1 MWGDERVVNYVGL
14 FTLVR
19 REFKRTLMVI
29 NQVIWPPIIM
39 TLLFLFIFGLSLGSR
54 IKTLGGVSYVEF
66 LMPGLVMLNVIS
78 SSYDEASS
86 SIFQHRFMNSI
97 QELLI
102 APLSYVEILI
112 GFLTGSMLRGV
123 VIGTLVMVIGALVV
137 HVAPSHPLVYLY
149 FICVTSLLFSAVGMI
164 GGLLAKTW
172 DNLAI
177 VGTFVITPLTYVG
190 GVFTSLALLPLLVQ
204 RLALIN
210 PMQYMVDGF
219 RFSYTGAV
227 DISLGADAAVVA
239 VLAAIALAVAFELT
253 RRGVNLRV

>member
-1 MWGDERVVNYVGL
+1 VVNYVGL

-19 REFKRTLMVI
+19 RELKRTLMVI

-137 HVAPSHPLVYLY
+137 HVAPAHPLVYLY

-190 GVFTSLALLPLLVQ
+190 GVFTSLALLPTFVQ
-204 RLALIN
+204 RFALIN

>member
-1 MWGDERVVNYVGL
+1 VVNYIGL

-19 REFKRTLMVI
+19 RELKRTLMVI
-29 NQVIWPPIIM
+29 NQVIWPPVIM

-54 IKTLGGVSYVEF
+54 IKTLGGVSYVDF

-97 QELLI
+97 QELLV
-102 APLSYVEILI
+102 APLSYLELLV
-112 GFLTGSMLRGV
+112 GFLTGSVLRGM
-123 VIGTLVMVIGALVV
+123 VIGTMVMLIGVLVV
-137 HVAPSHPLVYLY
+137 HVGPGNIGVYL
-149 FICVTSLLFSAVGMI
+149 FFMAMTSLLFSAIGMV

-177 VGTFVITPLTYVG
+177 VNTFVITPLTYVG
-190 GVFTSLALLPLLVQ
+190 GVFTSLALLPPFVQ
-204 RLALIN
+204 RFALIN

-219 RFSYTGAV
+219 RYSYTGSV
-227 DISLGADAAVVA
+227 DISLAADAAVVSI
-239 VLAAIALAVAFELT
+239 LAAIVLVVAFEMM

>member
-1 MWGDERVVNYVGL
+1 VVNHVGL
-14 FTLVR
+14 YTLVA
-19 REFKRTLMVI
+19 RELKRTLMVI
-29 NQVIWPPIIM
+29 NQVIWPPVIM

-102 APLSYVEILI
+102 APLSYLEILV
-112 GFLTGSMLRGV
+112 GFLTGSLLRGV
-123 VIGTLVMVIGALVV
+123 VIGTLVMVIGAVAV
-137 HVAPSHPLVYLY
+137 HVAPSNVLVYLY
-149 FICVTSLLFSAVGMI
+149 FIIVTSLLFSAIGMI

-177 VGTFVITPLTYVG
+177 VNTFVITPLTYVG
-190 GVFTSLALLPLLVQ
+190 GVFTSLTMLPPLVQ
-204 RLALIN
+204 RFALFN

-219 RFSYTGAV
+219 RYSYTGAV
-227 DISLGADAAVVA
+227 DISLWADAAVVA
-239 VLAAIALAVAFELT
+239 ILAAIALGVAFEMT